1 MKVRY
6 NNQTKVFRSRARLGF
21 VALSL
26 TLACFVFA
34 GHRSGAAEPFVVI
47 VNAANPVSSMSAREL
62 SNTFMKKAPRWPHG
76 EEVTPVDL
84 KDTSAVR
91 ESFSQ
96 QIHEKSTSAVKAYWQ
111 KMIFSGRDVPPS
123 EKSTSAEVVAYVR
136 ANRGA
141 IGYVAA
147 DTALGAGVRALK
159 VAP

>member
-1 MKVRY
+1 LKARC
-6 NNQTKVFRSRARLGF
+6 NNPTKVFRSRARLGL

-26 TLACFVFA
+26 AFACFVLA
-34 GHRSGAAEPFVVI
+34 GHRSGAAEPFLVI
-47 VNAANPVSSMSAREL
+47 VNAANPVSSMSVREL
-62 SNTFMKKAPRWPHG
+62 STTFMKKVARWPHG
-76 EEVTPVDL
+76 DEVTPVDL

-91 ESFSQ
+91 ESFSRR
-96 QIHEKSTSAVKAYWQ
+96 IHEKSTAAVKAYWQ

-147 DTALGAGVRALK
+147 DTALGAGVKALK
-159 VAP
+159 VTP